1 MAPTAPSEL
10 STCWVETELV
20 PSPVEVRVLR
30 PGGAAG
36 EADDL
41 PLLLLLHGGGD
52 SAAFL
57 DGLAPLFDRLWASG
71 DLPPLVV
78 ATPSAGR
85 SFYLDRADGS
95 QRWETFLAEELLP
108 QLVAS
113 AGAGRGGTAVAVCG
127 VSMGGLGALRLVFRR
142 PDRFVAVAVLE
153 PAIEE
158 AATWPEV
165 ALRDVVYRDAG
176 LIAELYGDPVDEA
189 HFHDNHP
196 RALAE
201 RHGHLIAAGGL
212 DVYVE
217 VGDEDLL
224 HLQYG
229 AEALHR
235 QLFDHGIDH
244 EYRVVRRGNHIGPSL
259 APRFAD
265 ALGFVG
271 RSLRALDA
279 LPVEEVPPWFVEWID
294 GQAAARGYRRI
305 ESVDG
310 PAGAIEVR
318 LLGEG
323 PLVVLVPSLGRGA
336 DDFTV
341 LATRLAR
348 AGYLVAS
355 PQPRGIGGSTG
366 SLVGLTLADVADDV
380 AAVIDALDAGPA
392 TVVGHAFGNRVA
404 RMVATRHPELVESVV
419 LLACGGRVPPE
430 PEAGAALFRVFDDSL
445 SPADH
450 LDAVGTAFFTPGH
463 DPAVWADGWHPEV
476 AAAQSGATGS
486 TPVEEWWEAGAA
498 DVLVVQPADDR
509 VAVRANAY
517 ALVDAVGDR
526 ATLVTI
532 PDAGHA
538 LLPEQPAAVA
548 VALLTWLD
556 RRRAGGRRR

>member
-1 MAPTAPSEL
+1 MAPAAGPGTRTTE
-10 STCWVETELV
+10 WVETRLV

-30 PGGAAG
+30 PGGSAG

-52 SAAFL
+52 SASFL
-57 DGLAPLFDRLWASG
+57 DGLIPLFDRLWAAG
-71 DLPPLVV
+71 ELPPVVV

-95 QRWETFLAEELLP
+95 QRWETFLADELLP
-108 QLVAS
+108 HLVA
-113 AGAGRGGTAVAVCG
+113 ATGAGRGGDVVALCG
-127 VSMGGLGALRLVFRR
+127 VSMGGLGSLRLAFRR
-142 PDRFVAVAVLE
+142 PERFVAVAVLE

-158 AATWPEV
+158 ATTWPEV

-189 HFHDNHP
+189 HFHANHP

-201 RHGHLIAAGGL
+201 RNGHRIAAAGL

-217 VGDEDLL
+217 VGDEDVLN
-224 HLQYG
+224 LQYG

-259 APRFAD
+259 GPRFAD

-271 RSLRALDA
+271 RSLRALDEPPA
-279 LPVEEVPPWFVEWID
+279 DEVPPWFAGWVD
-294 GQAAARGYRRI
+294 GQAAVRRYRRT
-305 ESVDG
+305 ELVDG
-310 PAGAIEVR
+310 PAGPIEVR

-323 PLVVLVPSLGRGA
+323 PLVVLLPSLGRA
-336 DDFTV
+336 ASDFAV
-341 LATRLAR
+341 LAARLAR
-348 AGYLVAS
+348 SGYLVAC
-355 PQPRGIGGSTG
+355 PEPRGLGRSGGS
-366 SLVGLTLADVADDV
+366 LDGLTLADLADDA
-380 AAVIDALDAGPA
+380 AAVIEALDAGRA
-392 TVVGHAFGNRVA
+392 TVAGHAFGNRVA
-404 RMVATRHPELVESVV
+404 RMVATRHPDLVESVV

-430 PEAGAALFRVFDDSL
+430 HEAGAALFRVFDDSL
-445 SPADH
+445 PADEH
-450 LDAVGTAFFTPGH
+450 LDAVRTAFFAPGN
-463 DPAVWADGWHPEV
+463 DPSAWADGWHPEV
-476 AAAQSGATGS
+476 AAAQSAATGA

-509 VAVRANAY
+509 VALPANAEEIVA
-517 ALVDAVGDR
+517 ALGDR

-532 PDAGHA
+532 PGAGHA

-548 VALLTWLD
+548 VALLTWLH
-556 RRRAGGRRR
+556 RRRR

>member
-1 MAPTAPSEL
+1 MAFPSVGPGVL
-10 STCWVETELV
+10 STDWLGTALV

-30 PGGAAG
+30 PGVPAG

-52 SAAFL
+52 SASFL
-57 DGLAPLFDRLWASG
+57 DGLVPLFDRLWTSG

-95 QRWETFLAEELLP
+95 QRWETFLADELLP
-108 QLVAS
+108 HLVAGT
-113 AGAGRGGTAVAVCG
+113 GAGRGGAAVALCG
-127 VSMGGLGALRLVFRR
+127 VSMGGLGALRLAFRR

-158 AATWPEV
+158 ATTWPEV

-189 HFHDNHP
+189 HFHANHP

-201 RHGHLIAAGGL
+201 RHGHLIAAAGL

-217 VGDEDLL
+217 VGDEDALQ
-224 HLQYG
+224 LQYG

-244 EYRVVRRGNHIGPSL
+244 EYRLVRRGNHIGSSL
-259 APRFAD
+259 GPRFAD

-279 LPVEEVPPWFVEWID
+279 PAADEVPAWFTEWVD
-294 GQAAARGYRRI
+294 GQAAVRGYRRTVL
-305 ESVDG
+305 VDG

-318 LLGEG
+318 LRGEG
-323 PLVVLVPSLGRGA
+323 SLVVLLPSLGRGA
-336 DDFTV
+336 SDFAA
-341 LATRLAR
+341 LAARLAR
-348 AGYLVAS
+348 SGYLVAA
-355 PQPRGIGGSTG
+355 PEPRGIGRSAGP
-366 SLVGLTLADVADDV
+366 LDGLTLADLADDA
-380 AAVIDALDAGPA
+380 AAVIDVLDAGPA

-404 RMVATRHPELVESVV
+404 RMLATRHPELVESVV

-430 PEAGAALFRVFDDSL
+430 PDAGAALFRVFDDSL
-445 SPADH
+445 PPDGH
-450 LDAVGTAFFTPGH
+450 LEAVGSAFFAPGN
-463 DPAVWADGWHPEV
+463 DPVVWAGGWHPEV
-476 AAAQSGATGS
+476 AAAQAAATGS
-486 TPVEEWWEAGAA
+486 TPVDEWWEAGAA
-498 DVLVVQPADDR
+498 DVLVVQPSDDR
-509 VAVRANAY
+509 IALPANAEDLVA
-517 ALVDAVGDR
+517 ALGDR
-526 ATLVTI
+526 ATLVTV
-532 PDAGHA
+532 PGAGHA

-548 VALLTWLD
+548 VALLTWLA
-556 RRRAGGRRR
+556 RRRR